1 MNAGILREQYQQFLY
16 VFYSLGDG
24 LRFTRKYRLWEGF
37 LKYGWVSRLAIL
49 LSIIAG
55 FKFLEVFWKYAN
67 RVQGANPFQA
77 MSVMGGFVQ
86 EVAKEEYNL
95 LFAGGMKYTM
105 LIFLEI
111 LIFHITRRTLNILKL
126 ESGDPTLK
134 AFIRAQIRM
143 LKISLVCYVLE
154 SVFSSLTKTGLGM
167 MHMPEFVKA
176 VPVFGIQCMFT
187 GITVID
193 NFNEQF
199 GMSIRESLRYCRNYI
214 GVAIALGL
222 ILQALFLVPV
232 LGSVFGPFLAATA
245 SALVMFELSDLTQRE
260 QPGLVIA
267 GEDLV

>member
-55 FKFLEVFWKYAN
+55 F
-67 RVQGANPFQA
+67 
-77 MSVMGGFVQ
+77 
-86 EVAKEEYNL
+86 KEEYNL

-167 MHMPEFVKA
+167 MHMPEVVKLQRA
-176 VPVFGIQCMFT
+176 IRHVDQGKPALLPKLHWGCDRPGLDFTSTVFGT
-187 GITVID
+187 GAGQRVWPIP
-193 NFNEQF
+193 
-199 GMSIRESLRYCRNYI
+199 R
-214 GVAIALGL
+214 
-222 ILQALFLVPV
+222 
-232 LGSVFGPFLAATA
+232 
-245 SALVMFELSDLTQRE
+245 SDRFR
-260 QPGLVIA
+260 PGDV
-267 GEDLV
+267 